1 MFFGIH
7 SINLELQISPV
18 DLFSVLSEHC
28 ENAFLLESSEG
39 VEKLSRFSF
48 LGFSPSKKIKLKNG
62 ILNTDEQESE
72 VNSPVSALKNEISKS
87 GTKTPGFLGG
97 AVGYFSFD
105 YIRYIEKLSN
115 ALKDELN
122 FPDFEFGIFDD
133 AIVYDHKENKIRYV
147 YQKENRLDQILKFI
161 KDSSFFTKP
170 LELFNIKSNI
180 TKEKFCENVEIAK
193 EHIKSG
199 DIFQTVLSKR
209 YDIKF
214 SGSLISF
221 YKKLK
226 ATNPSPYMYYLKFGE
241 REIIGSSP
249 ENLIRIEDRNITSYA
264 TLAGTRPRGKTPEED
279 ARFETELL
287 NDEKERAEHIMLVDL
302 TRNDVGK
309 VAEIGS
315 VKIPELMNVHKDS
328 HVQHITSLVTA
339 KLRKENDSFD
349 AFNAIFPA
357 GTVSGAPKI
366 RAIEIIDKL
375 EKTKRG
381 PYAGAVGYFSTNGNA
396 DFAIGIRTLFA
407 NKNRAYIQT
416 GAGIVYDS
424 VPEKEFQETESKAKA
439 LLQAIGEDRYEAAIN
454 G

>member
-1 MFFGIH
+1 M
-7 SINLELQISPV
+7 ELQISPV

-48 LGFSPSKKIKLKNG
+48 LGFSPGKKIALKNSV
-62 ILNTDEQESE
+62 LNINGQESE
-72 VNSPVSALKNEISKS
+72 AKKPVVALKNEISKS
-87 GTKTPGFLGG
+87 EIKASGFLGG

-105 YIRYIEKLSN
+105 YIRYIEQLNS
-115 ALKDELN
+115 ALKDEVN
-122 FPDFEFGIFDD
+122 FPDFEFGLFND
-133 AIVYDHKENKIRYV
+133 AIIFDHKENRIRYV
-147 YQKENRLDQILKFI
+147 YQKENRLEQILTFI
-161 KDSSFFTKP
+161 KDSAFITKP
-170 LELFNIKSNI
+170 LEIYNIKSNT

-193 EHIKSG
+193 EHIRAG
-199 DIFQTVLSKR
+199 DIFQTVISKR
-209 YDIKF
+209 YEIKF

-241 REIIGSSP
+241 REVIGSSP
-249 ENLIRIEDRNITSYA
+249 ENLIRVEDRNITSYA

-279 ARFETELL
+279 KKLEIELL
-287 NDEKERAEHIMLVDL
+287 QDEKERAEHIMLVDL
-302 TRNDVGK
+302 TRNDIGKIAEVGTVK
-309 VAEIGS
+309 V
-315 VKIPELMNVHKDS
+315 PELMNVHKYS
-328 HVQHITSLVTA
+328 RVQHIASLVTA
-339 KLRKENDSFD
+339 KLRNDKDVFD

-366 RAIEIIDKL
+366 RAIEIIDRL

-424 VPEKEFQETESKAKA
+424 VPEKEFQETENKAKA
-439 LLQAIGEDRYEAAIN
+439 LLHAIGEDKYEATIN
-454 G
+454 R

>member
-1 MFFGIH
+1 MFFGLH

-48 LGFSPSKKIKLKNG
+48 LGFSPGKKIALKNSV
-62 ILNTDEQESE
+62 LNINGQESE
-72 VNSPVSALKNEISKS
+72 AKKPVVALKNEISKS
-87 GTKTPGFLGG
+87 EIKASGFLGG

-105 YIRYIEKLSN
+105 YIRYIEQLNS
-115 ALKDELN
+115 ALKDEVN
-122 FPDFEFGIFDD
+122 FPDFEFGLFND
-133 AIVYDHKENKIRYV
+133 AIIFDHKENRIRYV
-147 YQKENRLDQILKFI
+147 YQKENRLEQILTFI
-161 KDSSFFTKP
+161 KDSAFITKP
-170 LELFNIKSNI
+170 LEIYNIKSNT

-193 EHIKSG
+193 EHIRAG
-199 DIFQTVLSKR
+199 DIFQTVISKR
-209 YDIKF
+209 YEIKF

-241 REIIGSSP
+241 REVIGSSP
-249 ENLIRIEDRNITSYA
+249 ENLIRVEDRNITSYA

-279 ARFETELL
+279 KKLEIELL
-287 NDEKERAEHIMLVDL
+287 QDEKERAEHIMLVDL
-302 TRNDVGK
+302 TRNDIGKIAEVGTVK
-309 VAEIGS
+309 V
-315 VKIPELMNVHKDS
+315 PELMNVHKYS
-328 HVQHITSLVTA
+328 RVQHIASLVTA
-339 KLRKENDSFD
+339 KLRNDKDVFD

-366 RAIEIIDKL
+366 RAIEIIDRL

-424 VPEKEFQETESKAKA
+424 VPEKEFQETENKAKA
-439 LLQAIGEDRYEAAIN
+439 LLHAIGEDKYEATIN
-454 G
+454 R

>member
-1 MFFGIH
+1 M
-7 SINLELQISPV
+7 ELQISPV

-28 ENAFLLESSEG
+28 ENTFLLESSEG

-48 LGFSPSKKIKLKNG
+48 LGFSPSKKIKLKNS
-62 ILNTDEQESE
+62 ILNINGQETE
-72 VNSPVSALKNEISKS
+72 VKDPLPALKKEISNSEIKA
-87 GTKTPGFLGG
+87 PGFLGG

-105 YIRYIEKLSN
+105 YIRYVEQLSSE
-115 ALKDELN
+115 LKDEIN

-133 AIVYDHKENKIRYV
+133 AIVFDHKENRIRYV
-147 YQKENRLDQILKFI
+147 YQKENRLEQILKHI
-161 KDSSFFTKP
+161 KDSAFITKP
-170 LELFNIKSNI
+170 LEIYNIKSNI

-193 EHIKSG
+193 EHIRAG
-199 DIFQTVLSKR
+199 NIFQTVLSKR
-209 YDIKF
+209 YEIKF

-249 ENLIRIEDRNITSYA
+249 ENLVRVEDKNITSYA
-264 TLAGTRPRGKTPEED
+264 TLAGTRPRGKNKEED
-279 ARFETELL
+279 ARLETELL

-302 TRNDVGK
+302 TRNDIGK
-309 VAEIGS
+309 IAEVGS
-315 VKIPELMNVHKDS
+315 VKVPELMNVHKYS
-328 HVQHITSLVTA
+328 HVQHIASLVTG
-339 KLRKENDSFD
+339 KLRKDKDAFD

-366 RAIEIIDKL
+366 RAIEIINEL

-424 VPEKEFQETESKAKA
+424 VPEKEFQETENKAKA
-439 LLQAIGEDRYEAAIN
+439 LLHAIGEDRYEATIN
-454 G
+454 R

>member
-1 MFFGIH
+1 M
-7 SINLELQISPV
+7 ELQISPV

-28 ENAFLLESSEG
+28 ENTFLLESSEG

-48 LGFSPSKKIKLKNG
+48 LGFSPSKKIKLKNS
-62 ILNTDEQESE
+62 ILNINGQETE
-72 VNSPVSALKNEISKS
+72 VKDPLPALKKEISNSEIKA
-87 GTKTPGFLGG
+87 PGFLGG

-105 YIRYIEKLSN
+105 YIRYVEQLSSE
-115 ALKDELN
+115 LKDEIN

-133 AIVYDHKENKIRYV
+133 AIVFDHKENRIRYV

-161 KDSSFFTKP
+161 KDSAFITKP
-170 LELFNIKSNI
+170 LEIYNIKSNI
-180 TKEKFCENVEIAK
+180 NKQKFCENVEIAK
-193 EHIKSG
+193 EHIRAG
-199 DIFQTVLSKR
+199 NIFQTVLSKR
-209 YDIKF
+209 YEIKF

-249 ENLIRIEDRNITSYA
+249 ENLVRVEDKNITSYA
-264 TLAGTRPRGKTPEED
+264 TLAGTRPRGKNKEED
-279 ARFETELL
+279 ARLETELL

-302 TRNDVGK
+302 TRNDIGK
-309 VAEIGS
+309 IAEVGS
-315 VKIPELMNVHKDS
+315 VKVPELMNVHKYS
-328 HVQHITSLVTA
+328 HVQHIASLVTG
-339 KLRKENDSFD
+339 KLRKDKDAFD

-366 RAIEIIDKL
+366 RAIEIINEL

-424 VPEKEFQETESKAKA
+424 VPEKEFQETENKAKA
-439 LLQAIGEDRYEAAIN
+439 LLHAIGEDRYEATIN
-454 G
+454 R